1 MVFCSFSQVSALFS
15 PRKMEN
21 LIFMKAECQLY
32 VVSSV
37 KWAGNI
43 FGPLQKSQLGKH
55 ELGWP
60 WSTVPLM
67 ALVGSALLN
76 SWGIA
81 TPSQQDRASLPGK
94 AEALSSDQ
102 TAPAALHR
110 PCGCCW
116 AFLHANLQA

>member
-1 MVFCSFSQVSALFS
+1 MNMGTCAHTHELMVFCSFSQVSALFS

-55 ELGWP
+55 ELE
-60 WSTVPLM
+60 PLRKILYT
-67 ALVGSALLN
+67 LVSLL
-76 SWGIA
+76 
-81 TPSQQDRASLPGK
+81 PFPFHASLLKLRLGTSQYK
-94 AEALSSDQ
+94 
-102 TAPAALHR
+102 H
-110 PCGCCW
+110 
-116 AFLHANLQA
+116 